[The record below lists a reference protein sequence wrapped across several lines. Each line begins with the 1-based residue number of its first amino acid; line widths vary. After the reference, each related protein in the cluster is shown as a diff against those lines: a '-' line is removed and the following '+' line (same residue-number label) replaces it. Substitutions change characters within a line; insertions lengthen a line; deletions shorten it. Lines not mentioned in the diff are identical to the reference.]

1 MMLLQAVQGS
11 EIELHI
17 EGEDEKE
24 TLDAI
29 ESLINDK
36 FGEEE

>member
-1 MMLLQAVQGS
+1 MMLLQASQGS

-17 EGEDEKE
+17 DGEDEIE
-24 TLDAI
+24 TCAAI
-29 ESLINDK
+29 EALINDK

>member
-1 MMLLQAVQGS
+1 MMLLQASQGS

-17 EGEDEKE
+17 EGEDEIE
-24 TLDAI
+24 TCAAI